1 MSYTRASSI
10 FSIEKALEK
19 IRRGIRRM
27 KPSVMNILASIFV
40 TSTNVGE
47 KTERKI
53 ISLSKRLA
61 SKINTIQKSI
71 EESLILS
78 SLYIGF
84 LLTVSIVVLT
94 VLLYAAG

>member
-27 KPSVMNILASIFV
+27 KPSLMSVLASIFV
-40 TSTNVGE
+40 ASTNIGE
-47 KTERKI
+47 ITERKI
-53 ISLSKRLA
+53 VSLSRNLA
-61 SKINTIQKSI
+61 VKINSIQKSV

-84 LLTVSIVVLT
+84 LLTVSMVVLT
-94 VLLYAAG
+94 VLLYATR

>member
-1 MSYTRASSI
+1 MSYTKASSI

-19 IRRGIRRM
+19 IKRGIRRV
-27 KPSVMNILASIFV
+27 KPSVMSILASIFV
-40 TSTNVGE
+40 ASTNIGE

-53 ISLSKRLA
+53 ILLSKNLA
-61 SKINTIQKSI
+61 SKINAIQKSI

-94 VLLYAAG
+94 VLLYATG